1 MRKIMCLT
9 LAAVLVLMLC
19 ACNFTTNFS
28 DSMGMTSAE
37 CVPEVEIVLQAL
49 TDGEIDEAKNHFHP
63 DKRENISD
71 ALAQMC
77 DYLDGRAVSE
87 LTQQSL
93 RVNTSTGTA
102 GKVRQEAVTMKVVL
116 EDGTVCYLSATHR
129 GDNDGEGF
137 VSFQLVLGVV

>member
-9 LAAVLVLMLC
+9 LTAVLVLMLC

-49 TDGEIDEAKNHFHP
+49 TDGKIDEAKNHFHP
-63 DKRENISD
+63 DERENISD

-77 DYLDGRAVSE
+77 DYLNGRVVSE
-87 LTQQSL
+87 LTQQSF

-102 GKVRQEAVTMKVVL
+102 GKIRQEAVTMKVVL

-129 GDNDGEGF
+129 SDNNGEGF

>member
-9 LAAVLVLMLC
+9 LTAVLVLMLC

-49 TDGEIDEAKNHFHP
+49 TDGKIDEAKNHFHP
-63 DKRENISD
+63 DERENISD

-77 DYLDGRAVSE
+77 DYLNGRVVSE
-87 LTQQSL
+87 LTQQSF

-102 GKVRQEAVTMKVVL
+102 GKIRQEAVP
-116 EDGTVCYLSATHR
+116 
-129 GDNDGEGF
+129 
-137 VSFQLVLGVV
+137 

>member
-9 LAAVLVLMLC
+9 LTAVLVLMLC

-49 TDGEIDEAKNHFHP
+49 TDGKIDEAATHFHP
-63 DKRENISD
+63 NVAEKSDD
-71 ALAQMC
+71 ALEQMR
-77 DYLDGRAVSE
+77 DYLDGRSVSE
-87 LTQQSL
+87 LTQQSF

-102 GKVRQEAVTMKVVL
+102 GKIRQEAVTMKVVL

-129 GDNDGEGF
+129 SDNNGEGF